1 MLEAIAGL
9 GVRPRKEPLRQVI
22 AQLCAG
28 HWRTPAWLA
37 VLLKMEAGKLSNRH
51 LAPMVKIGILERR
64 YPESPTHPE
73 QAYRTVWIQSSLLP
87 STSE

>member
-1 MLEAIAGL
+1 
-9 GVRPRKEPLRQVI
+9 VI

-28 HWRTPAWLA
+28 HWRTPGWLA
-37 VLLKMEAGKLSNRH
+37 DQLKMQAGKLSDRH
-51 LAPMVKIGILERR
+51 LAPMVKIGTLERR

-73 QAYRTVWIQSSLLP
+73 QAYRTAWIQSSLLP